1 MINQFKMDCLPA
13 EEIAVLDA
21 ELKSVQDESQALA
34 IELRNASAGKPIRLV
49 YLLALKTDI
58 VPYRTG
64 QSEVEPY

>member
-1 MINQFKMDCLPA
+1 VINQFKMDCLPA

-49 YLLALKTDI
+49 SSCTRD
-58 VPYRTG
+58 
-64 QSEVEPY
+64 

>member
-1 MINQFKMDCLPA
+1 VINQFKMGCLPA

-34 IELRNASAGKPIRLV
+34 IELRNASAGKPYSC
-49 YLLALKTDI
+49 YLAALKTDI